1 MKAEVPRMTTW
12 EKAKSVLAELSER
25 GSKTQIAVADDTEA
39 RRVRAIMSKMTR
51 KSDVVVFTKFDGQR
65 LTAWRVE

>member
-1 MKAEVPRMTTW
+1 MNAEVPRMTTW
-12 EKAKSVLAELSER
+12 EKAKSVLAELGTR

-51 KSDVVVFTKFDGQR
+51 KSDVVVFTKFDGQQ

>member
-1 MKAEVPRMTTW
+1 MTTW
-12 EKAKSVLAELSER
+12 EKAKSVLAELSKR

-51 KSDVVVFTKFDGQR
+51 KSDVIVFTKFDGRQ